1 MLGGGDE
8 DALAHQA
15 GGVGDFRDVAADSL
29 DFEVVE
35 IGAAEEDACAGRS
48 RKKSKMN
55 GGAAMKTDSRKW
67 DAAGDCL
74 FELSLH

>member
-1 MLGGGDE
+1 MLGGGDQ

-15 GGVGDFRDVAADSL
+15 GGVGDLGDVAADGL

-35 IGAAEEDACAGRS
+35 IDAAEEDTSAGRG
-48 RKKSKMN
+48 REKSQMN

-74 FELSLH
+74 FQLSLH